1 MQTESDEIS
10 NYLADRKR
18 EAVRID
24 PQTAEVTWWYAET
37 LDPYGVD
44 NLPLE
49 LQQVGREYFARQPG
63 SEIWVWFGDLPDD
76 TCEKLWERHK
86 HELAFPAGFES
97 CSPDVVRRNNE
108 RSALRTYRVALAEGS
123 WDALREVQMD
133 CSLKAAPSKTERES
147 CFALSPERTLSY
159 TPVSRP
165 PD

>member
-49 LQQVGREYFARQPG
+49 LQQVGREYFGRQPG

-86 HELAFPAGFES
+86 HELAFPAGI
-97 CSPDVVRRNNE
+97 
-108 RSALRTYRVALAEGS
+108 
-123 WDALREVQMD
+123 RE
-133 CSLKAAPSKTERES
+133 L
-147 CFALSPERTLSY
+147 FAGHGPKE
-159 TPVSRP
+159 
-165 PD
+165 